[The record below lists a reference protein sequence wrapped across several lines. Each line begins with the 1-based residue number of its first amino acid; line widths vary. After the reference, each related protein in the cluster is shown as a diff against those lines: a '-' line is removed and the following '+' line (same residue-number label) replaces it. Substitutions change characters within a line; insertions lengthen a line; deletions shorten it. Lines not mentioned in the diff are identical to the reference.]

1 MEEEDI
7 EECIKKV
14 NAIDNGIQLFIQ
26 NTSQKFE
33 NLRNL
38 KKKYV
43 DKLVDYKVFIGD
55 CDDKKEKEKKFK
67 EVENLSREFKM
78 SVKNLIEYDAGTKK
92 FIETID
98 KENEALT
105 NQINSYKNTLKD
117 IEKYIKN
124 NPVKT
129 KKIEPKKEKEE
140 PKKEETKVDTKNEEN
155 AVEDKPVGD
164 DFEVPVKKEIDKE
177 IGITNM
183 VGDNIKFSEAKTW
196 DSLGVKESIQKGLLE
211 MDFLNPS
218 KIQATTFPI
227 IMKEPRLPVVAQAK
241 NGAGKTAAFGL
252 GAISSIDENNKNI
265 QAVVFAHTRELVI
278 QVQTVLAKIAKYT
291 KVKVTSPL
299 SQDTETVE
307 YGQIIVITPG
317 HFDNIFLKK
326 HKDEL
331 LKDLKIL
338 VLDEADYMLTNEV
351 TSKVCDK
358 SFKIFN
364 KKKMNVQVLFF
375 SATFDNNCFKFIKK
389 YYDNA
394 YIIELKKEEL
404 TLDKVKQLYKQCN
417 SLDEKVQFIQDYLP
431 LNTSSQRVIIFANKR
446 DNVVNLQSTLC
457 KKGYKVYILMGG
469 DMAASNRDETIK
481 KFRNGEIQI
490 LISTDVLSRGYDER
504 LVKLVINFDMP
515 VKKLKDGSLDV
526 DYETYLH
533 RIGRTG
539 RFGTRGIAINLVGKR
554 EMANLMKI
562 EQHYKTKIDQM
573 QSMDE
578 LVKELQNCV
587 LDD

>member
-1 MEEEDI
+1 MENKEE
-7 EECIKKV
+7 
-14 NAIDNGIQLFIQ
+14 N
-26 NTSQKFE
+26 
-33 NLRNL
+33 
-38 KKKYV
+38 
-43 DKLVDYKVFIGD
+43 
-55 CDDKKEKEKKFK
+55 KKE
-67 EVENLSREFKM
+67 
-78 SVKNLIEYDAGTKK
+78 D
-92 FIETID
+92 
-98 KENEALT
+98 
-105 NQINSYKNTLKD
+105 
-117 IEKYIKN
+117 
-124 NPVKT
+124 
-129 KKIEPKKEKEE
+129 PKKEETKKEDPKKEE
-140 PKKEETKVDTKNEEN
+140 PKKEVTKVDTKNEEN
-155 AVEDKPVGD
+155 AVEDKSVGD

-375 SATFDNNCFKFIKK
+375 SATLITI
-389 YYDNA
+389 A
-394 YIIELKKEEL
+394 L
-404 TLDKVKQLYKQCN
+404 N
-417 SLDEKVQFIQDYLP
+417 S
-431 LNTSSQRVIIFANKR
+431 
-446 DNVVNLQSTLC
+446 
-457 KKGYKVYILMGG
+457 
-469 DMAASNRDETIK
+469 
-481 KFRNGEIQI
+481 
-490 LISTDVLSRGYDER
+490 
-504 LVKLVINFDMP
+504 
-515 VKKLKDGSLDV
+515 
-526 DYETYLH
+526 
-533 RIGRTG
+533 
-539 RFGTRGIAINLVGKR
+539 
-554 EMANLMKI
+554 
-562 EQHYKTKIDQM
+562 
-573 QSMDE
+573 
-578 LVKELQNCV
+578 
-587 LDD
+587 

>member
-1 MEEEDI
+1 
-7 EECIKKV
+7 
-14 NAIDNGIQLFIQ
+14 
-26 NTSQKFE
+26 
-33 NLRNL
+33 
-38 KKKYV
+38 
-43 DKLVDYKVFIGD
+43 
-55 CDDKKEKEKKFK
+55 
-67 EVENLSREFKM
+67 M
-78 SVKNLIEYDAGTKK
+78 SMP
-92 FIETID
+92 
-98 KENEALT
+98 
-105 NQINSYKNTLKD
+105 KD
-117 IEKYIKN
+117 IVEMT
-124 NPVKT
+124 T
-129 KKIEPKKEKEE
+129 KFMKEPKK
-140 PKKEETKVDTKNEEN
+140 
-155 AVEDKPVGD
+155 
-164 DFEVPVKKEIDKE
+164 
-177 IGITNM
+177 
-183 VGDNIKFSEAKTW
+183 
-196 DSLGVKESIQKGLLE
+196 
-211 MDFLNPS
+211 
-218 KIQATTFPI
+218 
-227 IMKEPRLPVVAQAK
+227 
-241 NGAGKTAAFGL
+241 
-252 GAISSIDENNKNI
+252 
-265 QAVVFAHTRELVI
+265 
-278 QVQTVLAKIAKYT
+278 
-291 KVKVTSPL
+291 
-299 SQDTETVE
+299 
-307 YGQIIVITPG
+307 
-317 HFDNIFLKK
+317 
-326 HKDEL
+326 
-331 LKDLKIL
+331 IL
-338 VLDEADYMLTNEV
+338 VKN
-351 TSKVCDK
+351 
-358 SFKIFN
+358 
-364 KKKMNVQVLFF
+364 
-375 SATFDNNCFKFIKK
+375 
-389 YYDNA
+389 
-394 YIIELKKEEL
+394 EEL

>member
-1 MEEEDI
+1 MENKEE
-7 EECIKKV
+7 
-14 NAIDNGIQLFIQ
+14 N
-26 NTSQKFE
+26 
-33 NLRNL
+33 
-38 KKKYV
+38 
-43 DKLVDYKVFIGD
+43 
-55 CDDKKEKEKKFK
+55 KKE
-67 EVENLSREFKM
+67 
-78 SVKNLIEYDAGTKK
+78 DTKK
-92 FIETID
+92 E
-98 KENEALT
+98 E
-105 NQINSYKNTLKD
+105 
-117 IEKYIKN
+117 
-124 NPVKT
+124 T
-129 KKIEPKKEKEE
+129 KKEDPKKEE

-227 IMKEPRLPVVAQAK
+227 IMKEPRLPVVAQA
-241 NGAGKTAAFGL
+241 
-252 GAISSIDENNKNI
+252 DENNKNI